1 VNPKQGETT
10 VVDEGT
16 NGHYDI
22 PENEQPAEEK
32 PDLVAELAALGK
44 RFGEALEAA
53 WHSEERVQ
61 LQSDIKEGM
70 DRFASEVNKSVKD
83 IRASQTAQRV
93 EEGMQKAAADVK
105 SGKVADEVR
114 RATVTALRSLSDAL
128 ERMASSFTPVE
139 EAPEDEPETP
149 AE

>member
-1 VNPKQGETT
+1 

-114 RATVTALRSLSDAL
+114 KATVTALRSLSDAL

-139 EAPEDEPETP
+139 EAPGDEPETP

>member
-1 VNPKQGETT
+1 

-32 PDLVAELAALGK
+32 PDLVSELGALGK

-61 LQSDIKEGM
+61 LQKDIKEGM
-70 DRFASEVNKSVKD
+70 DRFASEVNESIKD
-83 IRASQTAQRV
+83 IRASDTAQRV
-93 EEGMQKAAADVK
+93 EEGVQKAASDVR

-114 RATVTALRSLSDAL
+114 KATVTALRSLSDAL
-128 ERMASSFTPVE
+128 ERMASSFTPAE
-139 EAPEDEPETP
+139 EAPKDEPETP

>member
-1 VNPKQGETT
+1 
-10 VVDEGT
+10 VVDEGS
-16 NGHYDI
+16 NGHQDI

-32 PDLVAELAALGK
+32 PDLVAELGALGK

-61 LQSDIKEGM
+61 LQKDIKEGM
-70 DRFASEVNKSVKD
+70 DRFATEVNKSIKD
-83 IRASQTAQRV
+83 IRASDTAQRV
-93 EEGMQKAAADVK
+93 EEGVQKAASDVK

-114 RATVTALRSLSDAL
+114 KATVTALRSLSDAL
-128 ERMASSFTPVE
+128 ERMASSFTPAE
-139 EAPEDEPETP
+139 EEPKDEPETP

>member
-1 VNPKQGETT
+1 M
-10 VVDEGT
+10 VDEGT

-32 PDLVAELAALGK
+32 PNLVAELGALGK

-53 WHSEERVQ
+53 WHSEERAQ
-61 LQSDIKEGM
+61 LQKDIKEGM
-70 DRFASEVNKSVKD
+70 DRFAAEVNESIKD
-83 IRASQTAQRV
+83 IRTSETAQRV
-93 EEGMQKAAADVK
+93 EEGVQKATSDVK

-114 RATVTALRSLSDAL
+114 KATVTALRGLSDAL

-139 EAPEDEPETP
+139 EAPEGEPETP